1 MSSSRNSAYSLVGET
16 SKNHYYGLICHMGDG
31 QGAVMESHSE
41 GPLLIQW
48 LRETSLRR

>member
-1 MSSSRNSAYSLVGET
+1 MSSSPNSAYSLVGET
-16 SKNHYYGLICHMGDG
+16 KNYCYRLICHMRDS
-31 QGAVMESHSE
+31 QGAVMEGHSK